1 MIAVRVGPDMRRA
14 VVGAPSYFAENPPP
28 KTPHELS
35 ARACIIYRLV
45 KAGGLYAWE
54 FAENGRPLEVR
65 VGGPLVFNDSDL
77 MRQAAIAG
85 LGIAYLY
92 EDDAEDDIRAGRLT
106 RILEDWC
113 PLLPGYFLYHP
124 SRRQTPLALT
134 ALIAALRI
142 RSWKA
147 QTHGGSDATHLSVY
161 A

>member
-1 MIAVRVGPDMRRA
+1 V
-14 VVGAPSYFAENPPP
+14 
-28 KTPHELS
+28 
-35 ARACIIYRLV
+35 
-45 KAGGLYAWE
+45 
-54 FAENGRPLEVR
+54 
-65 VGGPLVFNDSDL
+65 GPLVFNDSDL

-134 ALIAALRI
+134 ALIAALHI